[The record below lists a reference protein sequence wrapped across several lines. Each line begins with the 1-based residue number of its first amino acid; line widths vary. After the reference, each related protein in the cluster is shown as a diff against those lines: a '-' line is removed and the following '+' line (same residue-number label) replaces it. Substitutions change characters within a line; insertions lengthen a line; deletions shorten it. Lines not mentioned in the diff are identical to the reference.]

1 MKKDKNN
8 IDDILSTE
16 DEHLIHRASEIQFN
30 KDMELLDSFM
40 NDESE
45 ISGLSDFDNHMHDKI
60 NEMYKDGRK
69 HRMNKLIFKT
79 IVASAAVILLT
90 FIFYPP
96 LFGKTNAFFFRMMV
110 LTATDKGE
118 YTEFRLEPAENQSI
132 EEFKG
137 YYYPRYIPEGYEIV
151 IKNNM
156 ESMGDIIYLNKND
169 NSRITYSFSTLS
181 SPEQLDTENCN
192 KKEILINNQLGLLY
206 TKKDD
211 SRNMIIF
218 QNEEY
223 KFVVSGNV
231 EVEILKEIA
240 ESIKR

>member
-1 MKKDKNN
+1 
-8 IDDILSTE
+8 
-16 DEHLIHRASEIQFN
+16 
-30 KDMELLDSFM
+30 
-40 NDESE
+40 
-45 ISGLSDFDNHMHDKI
+45 
-60 NEMYKDGRK
+60 
-69 HRMNKLIFKT
+69 
-79 IVASAAVILLT
+79 
-90 FIFYPP
+90 
-96 LFGKTNAFFFRMMV
+96 
-110 LTATDKGE
+110 
-118 YTEFRLEPAENQSI
+118 
-132 EEFKG
+132 
-137 YYYPRYIPEGYEIV
+137 
-151 IKNNM
+151 M